1 MGDGFPIDIIL
12 FAMVAA
18 FIVLRLRSVLGRRT
32 GHERQRPDPFSTKP
46 QPRPQDKNGEKHGPE
61 KGPEKGADKVVQLP
75 DRDPA
80 PGVEAETEIPLLAS
94 LNEIKAADP
103 RFDPDEFVAGALTA
117 FEYIVEAFA
126 EGNADKLRPLLSD
139 EVYDNFASAI
149 DARKQAG
156 ETLETTVISIK
167 SMDLLEASM
176 EDGTAFVSVKFD
188 TEQINVTLNEAGDVV
203 DGDADHI
210 TRIVDIWT
218 FGRDTQ
224 SRDPNWR
231 LVRTETPQ

>member
-32 GHERQRPDPFSTKP
+32 GNERQRPDRISTGSRA
-46 QPRPQDKNGEKHGPE
+46 RPEDKSGEKQE
-61 KGPEKGADKVVQLP
+61 AENGADKVVQLHDQGP
-75 DRDPA
+75 EPE
-80 PGVEAETEIPLLAS
+80 VQAETETPLAAS

-103 RFDPDEFVAGALTA
+103 RFDPDEFVDGACTA
-117 FEYIVEAFA
+117 FEVIVEAFA
-126 EGNADKLRPLLSD
+126 KGNTDKLRPLLSD

-149 DARKQAG
+149 NTRKQAS
-156 ETLETTVISIK
+156 ETLETTIIGIK
-167 SMDLLEASM
+167 GTDILEASM
-176 EDGTAFVSVKFD
+176 EDGTARVSVKFD

-210 TRIVDIWT
+210 TRVVDIWT
-218 FGRDTQ
+218 FGRDTR
-224 SRDPNWR
+224 SRDLNWQ

>member
-32 GHERQRPDPFSTKP
+32 GHERQRPDPFSTEP
-46 QPRPQDKNGEKHGPE
+46 RPRPQDKNGEKQGS
-61 KGPEKGADKVVQLP
+61 DKVVQLP
-75 DRDPA
+75 GRGPA
-80 PGVEAETEIPLLAS
+80 PGVEAETPLLAA

-103 RFDPDEFVAGALTA
+103 RFDPDEFVTGALTA
-117 FEYIVEAFA
+117 FEYVVEAFA

-139 EVYDNFASAI
+139 EVYDNFTSAI
-149 DARKQAG
+149 DTRKQAG
-156 ETLETTVISIK
+156 ETPETTVINIK
-167 SMDLLEASM
+167 SMDLLEASL
-176 EDGTAFVSVKFD
+176 EDGTAFVAVKFD

-210 TRIVDIWT
+210 TRVVDIWT
-218 FGRDTQ
+218 FGRDTR

>member
-32 GHERQRPDPFSTKP
+32 GHERQRPNRFSTG
-46 QPRPQDKNGEKHGPE
+46 PRARPKDKSGEKHGAE
-61 KGPEKGADKVVQLP
+61 NGADKVVQLP
-75 DRDPA
+75 DRSTEA
-80 PGVEAETEIPLLAS
+80 GIQAETVTPLVAA

-103 RFDPDEFVAGALTA
+103 RFDPDAFVDGARTA
-117 FEYIVEAFA
+117 FEFIVETFA

-139 EVYDNFASAI
+139 DVYDNFASAI
-149 DARKQAG
+149 DAREQAG
-156 ETLETTVISIK
+156 ETLETTIIGIK
-167 SMDLLEASM
+167 SMDLLEAGM

-210 TRIVDIWT
+210 TRVVDIWT
-218 FGRDTQ
+218 FGRDTR
-224 SRDPNWR
+224 SSDPNWQ

>member
-32 GHERQRPDPFSTKP
+32 GHERQRPDRFSSGP
-46 QPRPQDKNGEKHGPE
+46 QPRSQDKNGDKD
-61 KGPEKGADKVVQLP
+61 GPEKGAGKVVRLH
-75 DRDPA
+75 DRSAEPVA
-80 PGVEAETEIPLLAS
+80 EAETPLVAA

-103 RFDPDEFVAGALTA
+103 RFDPDEFVAGARTA

-126 EGNADKLRPLLSD
+126 EGNTDKLRPLLSD
-139 EVYDNFASAI
+139 EVYDKFASAI
-149 DARKQAG
+149 DTRKQAG
-156 ETLETTVISIK
+156 ETLETTIIGIK
-167 SMDLLEASM
+167 RTDILEASM
-176 EDGTAFVSVKFD
+176 EDGTAGVSVKFD

-210 TRIVDIWT
+210 TRVVDIWT
-218 FGRDTQ
+218 FGRDTR
-224 SRDPNWR
+224 SRDPNWQ

>member
-32 GHERQRPDPFSTKP
+32 GHERQRPNPFSTE
-46 QPRPQDKNGEKHGPE
+46 PQDKNSKKQGSEKE
-61 KGPEKGADKVVQLP
+61 ADNVVQLP

-80 PGVEAETEIPLLAS
+80 PEVQGETETPLMTS
-94 LNEIKAADP
+94 LNEIAAADP
-103 RFDPDEFVAGALTA
+103 RFDPDDFINGARTA
-117 FEYIVEAFA
+117 FEYIVEVFA
-126 EGNADKLRPLLSD
+126 EGSTSKLRPLLSD
-139 EVYDNFASAI
+139 EVYDNFTSAI

-156 ETLETTVISIK
+156 ETLETTIIDIK
-167 SMDLLEASM
+167 GTDILEASL
-176 EDGTAFVSVKFD
+176 EDGTVFVSVKFD
-188 TEQINVTLNEAGDVV
+188 TEQINVTLNEAGMVV

-210 TRIVDIWT
+210 TRVVDIWT

-224 SRDPNWR
+224 SRDPNWQ

>member
-32 GHERQRPDPFSTKP
+32 GHERQRPNPFSTE
-46 QPRPQDKNGEKHGPE
+46 PQDKNNEKQGP
-61 KGPEKGADKVVQLP
+61 DKDSDKIVQLR
-75 DRDPA
+75 DRGRA
-80 PGVEAETEIPLLAS
+80 PEFQGEVETPLMAS
-94 LNEIKAADP
+94 LNEIAAADP
-103 RFDPDEFVAGALTA
+103 RFDPEDFINGARTA
-117 FEYIVEAFA
+117 FEYIVEVFA
-126 EGNADKLRPLLSD
+126 QGNAGKLRPLLSD
-139 EVYDNFASAI
+139 DVYDNFTSAI
-149 DARKQAG
+149 DARQQAG
-156 ETLETTVISIK
+156 ETLETTIIDIK
-167 SMDLLEASM
+167 GTDILEASL

-210 TRIVDIWT
+210 TRVVDIWT

-224 SRDPNWR
+224 SRDPNWQ

>member
-32 GHERQRPDPFSTKP
+32 GQERQRPDPFSTKP
-46 QPRPQDKNGEKHGPE
+46 QPRAKDKQGEKQ
-61 KGPEKGADKVVQLP
+61 GPEKGADKVVQLP
-75 DRDPA
+75 DRGPA
-80 PGVEAETEIPLLAS
+80 PDVEAETPLLAA

-103 RFDPDEFVAGALTA
+103 RFDPDEFVTGALTA
-117 FEYIVEAFA
+117 FEYVVEAFA

-149 DARKQAG
+149 EARKQAG
-156 ETLETTVISIK
+156 ETLETAVISIK
-167 SMDLLEASM
+167 SMDLLEASL

-210 TRIVDIWT
+210 TRVVDIWT

-231 LVRTETPQ
+231 LVRTEIPQ

>member
-46 QPRPQDKNGEKHGPE
+46 QPRAKDKKGEKQGPE
-61 KGPEKGADKVVQLP
+61 KGSDKVVQLP
-75 DRDPA
+75 GRGPA
-80 PGVEAETEIPLLAS
+80 PDVEAETPLLTA

-103 RFDPDEFVAGALTA
+103 RFDPDEFVTGALTA
-117 FEYIVEAFA
+117 FEYVVEAFA

-149 DARKQAG
+149 EARKQAG

-167 SMDLLEASM
+167 SMDLLEASL

-210 TRIVDIWT
+210 TRVVDIWT

-231 LVRTETPQ
+231 LVRTEIPQ

>member
-32 GHERQRPDPFSTKP
+32 GHERQRPDRFSSGS
-46 QPRPQDKNGEKHGPE
+46 QPRSQDKNGDKDGP
-61 KGPEKGADKVVQLP
+61 DKVVHLH
-75 DRDPA
+75 DRRAEPA
-80 PGVEAETEIPLLAS
+80 AGAETETPLVAA
-94 LNEIKAADP
+94 LNEIQAADP
-103 RFDPDEFVAGALTA
+103 RFDPDEFVAGARAA
-117 FEYIVEAFA
+117 FEFIVETFA
-126 EGNADKLRPLLSD
+126 EGNAGKLRPLLSD

-149 DARKQAG
+149 EARKQAG
-156 ETLETTVISIK
+156 ETLETTIIGIK
-167 SMDLLEASM
+167 KMDLLEAGI

-210 TRIVDIWT
+210 TRVVDIWT
-218 FGRDTQ
+218 FGRDTR
-224 SRDPNWR
+224 SRDPNWQ

>member
-46 QPRPQDKNGEKHGPE
+46 QPRAKDKKGEKQ
-61 KGPEKGADKVVQLP
+61 GPEKGADKVVQLP
-75 DRDPA
+75 DRGPA
-80 PGVEAETEIPLLAS
+80 PGVEAETPLLAA
-94 LNEIKAADP
+94 LNQIKAADP
-103 RFDPDEFVAGALTA
+103 RFDPDEFVTGALTA
-117 FEYIVEAFA
+117 FEYVVEAFA

-149 DARKQAG
+149 EARKQAG

-167 SMDLLEASM
+167 SMDLLEASL

-210 TRIVDIWT
+210 TRVVDIWT

-231 LVRTETPQ
+231 LVRTEIPQ

>member
-32 GHERQRPDPFSTKP
+32 GHERQRPDRFSTETR
-46 QPRPQDKNGEKHGPE
+46 PRPKDKNGEKQGPE
-61 KGPEKGADKVVQLP
+61 KGPEKGSDNVVHLP
-75 DRDPA
+75 GQGPA
-80 PGVEAETEIPLLAS
+80 PDAEAETPLLAT
-94 LNEIKAADP
+94 LNEIKAADSG
-103 RFDPDEFVAGALTA
+103 FDPDEFVTGALTA
-117 FEYIVEAFA
+117 FEFVVEAFA

-139 EVYDNFASAI
+139 EVYDNFTSAI
-149 DARKQAG
+149 EIRKQAG
-156 ETLETTVISIK
+156 ETLETTIIDIK
-167 SMDLLEASM
+167 SIDILEASLD
-176 EDGTAFVSVKFD
+176 DGTAFVSVKFD

-210 TRIVDIWT
+210 TRVVDIWT